1 MENTTSLPSISGSK
15 ILIVDDEYIN
25 HQTLSALLH
34 RESCEF
40 EFALN
45 GEEALSKLDEFQ
57 PDTILLDVMMP
68 NLNGFEVCKIIKTT
82 PKWQHIPVII
92 ITALDDKET
101 LKEGFDAG
109 ANDFLTKPVNSVE
122 LRARVRSMV
131 LIKRQYDDLQAVLK
145 LREDMSNMVAHDM
158 RNPLT
163 TILGYSNI
171 MGKVPLSSDDIQLFA
186 RHISR
191 ESRRLSSFI
200 DDMLLLAKM
209 EHSELRLNL
218 RSVNI
223 NSLVEAVKVHY
234 NIIAEG
240 KHISLTTDLPTES
253 KEIMVDK
260 NLFQRVLDNLL
271 SNALKYAPGD
281 SKVVLKVRFLDNHPN
296 FHLRIEVI
304 DEGPGVPDEQ
314 KALIFEKFDTGSL
327 NQKNVLQIGLGLA
340 FSKMVVSAH
349 HGKLNVEDNHPT
361 GSIFIIEV

>member
-1 MENTTSLPSISGSK
+1 MQNTTSLPSINGSK

-34 RESCEF
+34 KEACEF

-45 GEEALSKLDEFQ
+45 GAEALSKLDDFQ
-57 PDTILLDVMMP
+57 PDAILLDVMMP
-68 NLNGFEVCKIIKTT
+68 DMSGFEVCKIIKST
-82 PKWQHIPVII
+82 PKWQHIPVIMV
-92 ITALDDKET
+92 TALDDKET
-101 LKEGFDAG
+101 LKAGFDAG

-171 MGKVPLSSDDIQLFA
+171 MEKVPLPPEEIQTFA
-186 RHISR
+186 QHIGR

-209 EHSELRLNL
+209 EHSKLRLNL
-218 RSVNI
+218 TSVNI
-223 NSLVEAVKVHY
+223 NSLTEAVKTHHE
-234 NIIAEG
+234 IIAEG
-240 KHISLTTDLPTES
+240 KHILLTTDLPEES
-253 KEIMVDK
+253 EEIMVDK
-260 NLFQRVLDNLL
+260 NLFQRVMDNLL

-281 SKVVLKVRFLDNHPN
+281 SQITLKVQYLKDHPK
-296 FHLRIEVI
+296 HKVRIEVV
-304 DEGPGVPDEQ
+304 DEGPGVPSEQ

-340 FSKMVVSAH
+340 FSKMVITAH
-349 HGKLNVEDNHPT
+349 NGILTVEDNHPT
-361 GSIFIIEV
+361 GSIFSIEV